1 MTQRFK
7 IKSLLI
13 FTFFAI
19 GCENSSSIQNEYI
32 DPQIIFSSRRWWNY
46 DIFIHDIYAS
56 QSTQLTKNQWID
68 FNPSISPNS
77 NTLLFISDR
86 DGNREIYSMELE
98 WLDGYTQ
105 WRGNNLTNITNSKE
119 NDWTPSFSPIDD
131 KIVFTTYFSENDNY
145 DIFIMKS
152 DGSDKENLTKSKSYE
167 KFPKFSPDGSFI
179 IYQGWSKGKMDIYFL
194 SILDK
199 NIINITRNSQSNDII
214 SHGNAFSPDGQSIV
228 FTSDRDGSKNIFITK
243 IYDPKVEQLTF
254 DGADDYEPIY
264 SPDGQSIVF
273 TSERDGNKEIYLL
286 NLGSKTIKNLTN
298 NPGDD
303 WNPRFYPDSKKIIF
317 QSSRDGNWE
326 IYSMAINGKNQTN
339 LTNHPSTDYS
349 YIVLPLRNP

>member
-1 MTQRFK
+1 MR
-7 IKSLLI
+7 
-13 FTFFAI
+13 
-19 GCENSSSIQNEYI
+19 NSTSIQNEYI

-68 FNPSISPNS
+68 FNPQFLQIQRNYYLSQIEME
-77 NTLLFISDR
+77 TER
-86 DGNREIYSMELE
+86 IYSMELE

-131 KIVFTTYFSENDNY
+131 KIVFTTYFPENDNY

-167 KFPKFSPDGSFI
+167 KFPKFSPDGTFI
-179 IYQGWSKGKMDIYFL
+179 IYQGWSKGKMDIFFL

-214 SHGNAFSPDGQSIV
+214 HMENAFSPDGQSIV
-228 FTSDRDGSKNIFITK
+228 FTSERDGNKNIFITK
-243 IYDPKVEQLTF
+243 IYDPNPEQLTF
-254 DGADDYEPIY
+254 DKADDYEPIY

-286 NLGSKTIKNLTN
+286 NVESKTIKNSLLILVMI
-298 NPGDD
+298 GIQ
-303 WNPRFYPDSKKIIF
+303 DSIQIIKRLF
-317 QSSRDGNWE
+317 FNHLEMVIGRYILWQLMVKS
-326 IYSMAINGKNQTN
+326 NQ

-349 YIVLPLRNP
+349 YIVLPLKNP